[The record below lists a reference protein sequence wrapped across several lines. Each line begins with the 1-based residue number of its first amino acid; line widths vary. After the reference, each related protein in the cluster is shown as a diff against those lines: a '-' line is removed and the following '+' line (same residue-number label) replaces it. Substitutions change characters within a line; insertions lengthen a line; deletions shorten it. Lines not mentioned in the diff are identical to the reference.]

1 MKKIKILHVLGTLD
15 FGGAETLVMNIFRNV
30 DLSKFEFSF
39 VVHTNEECD
48 YFEEIKS
55 LGGKIYTVPRYNGIN
70 HTQYKLAF
78 NKLLKKCN
86 PDIVH
91 AHMRSTASIYLKLAK
106 NQNIK
111 TIIHSHNMSSGT
123 GIKKIVRNLLQKR
136 IYKFTDYFLACSL
149 DAGIWLFGDNIVR
162 QKNFSLLKN
171 AINVEKFLFDNEK
184 RNTMRKKFGIK
195 DEIVLGNVGRLTEQ
209 KNQIFLLDI
218 LKELKKEN
226 TNFKMFIIG
235 SGEKKID
242 LRKKIIENNLQED
255 VLLLPA
261 TANINDYYQVMDCFL
276 FPSIFEGLGIVAV
289 EAQASGL
296 ITLVSEKVPDEVI
309 VSDRVKKI
317 GIKKD
322 QQKIWIN
329 EIKKITSNYDRVTGV
344 SKSII
349 DSGYSIKEM
358 VKKIEDI
365 YIELLKG

>member
-123 GIKKIVRNLLQKR
+123 GI
-136 IYKFTDYFLACSL
+136 
-149 DAGIWLFGDNIVR
+149 
-162 QKNFSLLKN
+162 
-171 AINVEKFLFDNEK
+171 
-184 RNTMRKKFGIK
+184 
-195 DEIVLGNVGRLTEQ
+195 
-209 KNQIFLLDI
+209 
-218 LKELKKEN
+218 
-226 TNFKMFIIG
+226 
-235 SGEKKID
+235 
-242 LRKKIIENNLQED
+242 
-255 VLLLPA
+255 
-261 TANINDYYQVMDCFL
+261 
-276 FPSIFEGLGIVAV
+276 
-289 EAQASGL
+289 
-296 ITLVSEKVPDEVI
+296 
-309 VSDRVKKI
+309 
-317 GIKKD
+317 
-322 QQKIWIN
+322 
-329 EIKKITSNYDRVTGV
+329 
-344 SKSII
+344 
-349 DSGYSIKEM
+349 
-358 VKKIEDI
+358 
-365 YIELLKG
+365 